1 MITEFIISRIRFVCR
16 HGLILYV
23 MVSDKGWKKVTNG
36 MRQATV
42 KSKGTIEP
50 TYEGLITKA
59 ERTFRSRS
67 LV

>member
-1 MITEFIISRIRFVCR
+1 MRRNNQRMINVKIKE
-16 HGLILYV
+16 
-23 MVSDKGWKKVTNG
+23 WKKVTNG

-42 KSKGTIEP
+42 KSKGIIEP

-67 LV
+67 LVSPRSPRTSYSSH